1 MGCLGSI
8 NTIVYAL
15 VATSSESVVWTV
27 STTQRYPVVM
37 LVGQSLEQEE
47 NLDRILVGKLLYR

>member
-47 NLDRILVGKLLYR
+47 NLGRILVGKLPYR